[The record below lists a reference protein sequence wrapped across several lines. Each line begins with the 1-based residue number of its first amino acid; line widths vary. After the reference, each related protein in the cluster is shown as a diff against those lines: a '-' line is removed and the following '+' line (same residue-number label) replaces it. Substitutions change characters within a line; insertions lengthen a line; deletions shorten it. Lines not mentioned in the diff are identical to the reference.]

1 MRHFRFLVQGL
12 VALAAGLFAWG
23 ASAVEHRIDPT
34 HTFATFEIDHFGA
47 TTNRGRFDRKQGT
60 LFFNAAEET
69 GKVDITFE
77 TASVS
82 TGTPVFDAKIRSDDV
97 LDSER
102 FPTARF
108 VSDRFVFE
116 GGKLSEVRGQLTLR
130 DQTRPVSFRTLKF
143 NCYNNPLLGR
153 TVCGGE
159 FEAVIDRTEFGI
171 DYLVR
176 FGMPKAVRLLVQI
189 EGVEVAERAPL
200 RR

>member
-1 MRHFRFLVQGL
+1 MRAVSVLSHGL
-12 VALAAGLFAWG
+12 VALVSGVLSSG
-23 ASAVEHRIDPT
+23 ASALEHRIDPT

-60 LFFNAAEET
+60 LFFNAVDET
-69 GKVDITFE
+69 GRVDITFD

-97 LDSER
+97 LDVER

-116 GGKLSEVRGQLTLR
+116 QGRLAQVRGLLTLR
-130 DQTRPVSFRTLKF
+130 DQTRPVTFRTLKF
-143 NCYNNPLLGR
+143 NCYNNPLIGR
-153 TVCGGE
+153 TTCGGE
-159 FEAVIDRTEFGI
+159 FEAVIDRTAFGI

-176 FGMPKAVRLLVQI
+176 FGMSREVRLLVQI
-189 EGVEVAERAPL
+189 EGVQP
-200 RR
+200 

>member
-1 MRHFRFLVQGL
+1 MRDVGFFSQGL
-12 VALAAGLFAWG
+12 VALVAGLFALD
-23 ASAVEHRIDPT
+23 APAVEHRIDPT

-60 LFFNAAEET
+60 LSFNAVDQT
-69 GKVDITFE
+69 GQVDITFE

>member
-1 MRHFRFLVQGL
+1 MRSFLVVSQGL
-12 VALAAGLFAWG
+12 AALAAGLFASG
-23 ASAVEHRIDPT
+23 ASAIEHRIDPT

-60 LFFNAAEET
+60 LFFSAVDET

-97 LDSER
+97 LDAER
-102 FPTARF
+102 YPTARF

-116 GGKLSEVRGQLTLR
+116 QGRLAQVQGQLTLR

-143 NCYNNPLLGR
+143 GCYNNPLIGR
-153 TVCGGE
+153 TICGGE
-159 FEAVIDRTEFGI
+159 FEAVIDRTAFGI

-176 FGMPKAVRLLVQI
+176 FGMPKEVRLLVQI
-189 EGVEVAERAPL
+189 EGVQP
-200 RR
+200 